1 MRGISYISRII
12 IMPLAYIDD
21 YQFGKIVING
31 EVIKKDVIILPS
43 RIISDWWRE
52 EGHVLHISDLQEVL
66 IAQPQVLI
74 IGQGAHSR
82 MRITTEVVNALR
94 AARIEMISLDT
105 GNACEEYNY
114 RSKFSDVAAALHL
127 TC

>member
-1 MRGISYISRII
+1 
-12 IMPLAYIDD
+12 MPLAYIDD

>member
-1 MRGISYISRII
+1 
-12 IMPLAYIDD
+12 MPLAYIDD

-74 IGQGAHSR
+74 IGQGAQRR

>member
-1 MRGISYISRII
+1 
-12 IMPLAYIDD
+12 MPIPYIDA

-31 EVIKKDVIILPS
+31 VVHKKDVIILPS

-52 EGHVLHISDLQEVL
+52 EGHVLHVSDLQEIL

-74 IGQGAHSR
+74 IGQGAYSR
-82 MRITTEVVNALR
+82 MRVTSEVEDALR

-105 GNACEEYNY
+105 GNACKEYNN
-114 RSKFSDVAAALHL
+114 RSKISEVAAALHL

>member
-12 IMPLAYIDD
+12 IMPVAYIDD

-43 RIISDWWRE
+43 RIISNWWRE

-74 IGQGAHSR
+74 IGQGAQRR